1 MSEAEQKILHKE
13 LSYEIINAAMQV
25 HNALG
30 PGFSERVYEEA
41 LCLELRNKGLNF
53 ERQKRIDVQ
62 YRDMKVGE
70 YIPDIIAEGKV
81 LLELKAVSEH
91 NPIFDAQVYSYLK
104 AAGLKLGIL
113 INFGTR
119 KMTFKRIVF

>member
-1 MSEAEQKILHKE
+1 MSGNEQKILYKE

-30 PGFSERVYEEA
+30 PGFTEKVYEEA
-41 LCLELRNKGLNF
+41 LCLELQNKGLSF
-53 ERQKRIDVQ
+53 DRQRKVDVR

-70 YIPDIIAEGKV
+70 YYPDIVVDGKV

-91 NPIFDAQVYSYLK
+91 NSVFDAQVYSYLK
-104 AAGLKLGIL
+104 ATGLRLGIL

-119 KMTFKRIVF
+119 KLSYKRIVN